1 MAVDEFVR
9 GVRDDV
15 ADVAAG
21 AASGCHNSI
30 LIFRRGLM
38 SVLKGFKND

>member
-9 GVRDDV
+9 GVGDGV

-21 AASGCHNSI
+21 AASGGHDSSD
-30 LIFRRGLM
+30 
-38 SVLKGFKND
+38 SVLVFGG